1 MILWALASLAF
12 IPSVDAGMQE
22 RAASA
27 NVESHF
33 KPASLPLRKLVKL
46 SFLVL
51 NGSVG
56 FILHR

>member
-1 MILWALASLAF
+1 MALWALVSLAF
-12 IPSVDAGMQE
+12 VPSVDAGMQE
-22 RAASA
+22 RAARA

-33 KPASLPLRKLVKL
+33 KPASFPLRKLVKL

-51 NGSVG
+51 DDSVG